1 MTNKNSKIL
10 VAGLI
15 LIIIAF
21 LCSLAAFY
29 FIGQKQQLSQEKI
42 AAFEVE
48 LANLIAEKSE
58 DIIKQTD
65 PAWVRR
71 DPINLQDFLDHAEVI
86 YGEKE
91 LQRKEG
97 VLWIDRKTSMCLVTL
112 GVVNGLR
119 VGSTLG
125 IYEGDTQIGSVTV
138 ETPHDIISYVNLS
151 EKSPEDFQ
159 NNYYKVI
166 FKDH

>member
-1 MTNKNSKIL
+1 MTDKNRNIL
-10 VAGLI
+10 VAGLV
-15 LIIIAF
+15 LIVIAF
-21 LCSLAAFY
+21 ICALVAFY
-29 FIGQKQQLSQEKI
+29 FIGQKQKIDQDKI

-58 DIIKQTD
+58 AIIKQTD
-65 PAWVRR
+65 PSWFRR
-71 DPINLQDFLDHAEVI
+71 DPISLEDFLAHAEVI

-97 VLWIDRKTSMCLVTL
+97 VLWIDRKTSMCMVTL

-119 VGSTLG
+119 TGNTLG
-125 IYEGDTQIGSVTV
+125 IYEGDAQIGSVTV

-151 EKSPEDFQ
+151 GKSPNDFPD
-159 NNYYKVI
+159 NYYKVI